1 MKKLKLFKSSF
12 KDIVDEVQIKSEERK
27 RNHGEVF
34 TSKREVNNMLDLVLS
49 ETLRIESKFLET
61 ACGTGNFL
69 CEILLRKISVIEKKY
84 VHSQIDFEKYSLIA
98 ISSLYGID
106 ILEDN
111 VIYTQERLYKIFE
124 EKYYFYYLNN
134 CKKNYLK
141 SIKFILKKNII
152 HGDALTLKTISQK
165 PSAIIFCDWSFIGST
180 NIKRRDFS
188 FKELIAG
195 QPFEGPNL
203 FSDLGEDAFIPDPI
217 KEYPATDFL
226 KIHENH

>member
-134 CKKNYLK
+134 CKKNYYSWRCFNFKNNK
-141 SIKFILKKNII
+141 S
-152 HGDALTLKTISQK
+152 KTI
-165 PSAIIFCDWSFIGST
+165 C
-180 NIKRRDFS
+180 
-188 FKELIAG
+188 
-195 QPFEGPNL
+195 
-203 FSDLGEDAFIPDPI
+203 
-217 KEYPATDFL
+217 YYFL
-226 KIHENH
+226 

>member
-1 MKKLKLFKSSF
+1 MKNLKLFKSSF
-12 KDIVDEVQIKSEERK
+12 EDIDDTAQIKSEERK

-69 CEILLRKISVIEKKY
+69 FEILIRKISVIEKKY
-84 VHSQIDFEKYSLIA
+84 AHSQIDFEKYSLIA

-124 EKYYFYYLNN
+124 EKYYFYYLNK
-134 CKKNYLK
+134 CKKDYLK

-195 QPFEGPNL
+195 QPLEGPNL

-226 KIHENH
+226 KIHENN

>member
-1 MKKLKLFKSSF
+1 MKNLKLLKSSF
-12 KDIVDEVQIKSEERK
+12 TDIVDEAQIKSEERK

-84 VHSQIDFEKYSLIA
+84 IHSQIDFEKYSLIA

-226 KIHENH
+226 KIYENH

>member
-1 MKKLKLFKSSF
+1 MKNSKLIKSSF
-12 KDIVDEVQIKSEERK
+12 EDISNEILIKSEERK

-34 TSKREVNNMLDLVLS
+34 TSKKEVNNMLDLVLS
-49 ETLRIESKFLET
+49 ETLRIDSKFLES

-69 CEILLRKISVIEKKY
+69 CEILTRKISVIEKKY
-84 VHSQIDFEKYSLIA
+84 IQNQIDFEKYSLIA

-111 VIYTQERLYKIFE
+111 VIHTQKILYKIFE
-124 EKYYFYYLNN
+124 EKYFFYFSDSY
-134 CKKNYLK
+134 KKDYLK

-165 PSAIIFCDWSFIGST
+165 PSAIVFCDWSFISST

-203 FSDLGEDAFIPDPI
+203 FSDLGEDAFISDPV
-217 KEYPATDFL
+217 KEYPTTDFL
-226 KIHENH
+226 KIHENY